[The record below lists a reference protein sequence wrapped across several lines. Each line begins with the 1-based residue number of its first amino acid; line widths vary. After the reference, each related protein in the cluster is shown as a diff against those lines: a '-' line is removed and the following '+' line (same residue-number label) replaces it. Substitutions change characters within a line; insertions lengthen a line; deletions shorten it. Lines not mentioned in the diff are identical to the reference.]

1 MIVPLIRAVGLLI
14 LLGGLLLVGV
24 SGDNHRVANG
34 RRIAYG
40 ASLMAIGAITALF
53 AGEFEALIAL

>member
-1 MIVPLIRAVGLLI
+1 MPLIRAVGLLI

>member
-1 MIVPLIRAVGLLI
+1 LIVPLIRTAALLI

-34 RRIAYG
+34 RRIFYG
-40 ASLMAIGAITALF
+40 ASLMTFGAIAALF
-53 AGEFEALIAL
+53 AGEFEALVAL